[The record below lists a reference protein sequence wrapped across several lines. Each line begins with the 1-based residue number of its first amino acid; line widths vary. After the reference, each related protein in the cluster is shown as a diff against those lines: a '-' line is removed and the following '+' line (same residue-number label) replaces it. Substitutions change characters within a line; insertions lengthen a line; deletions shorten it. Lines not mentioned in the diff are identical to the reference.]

1 MLRCVFA
8 RAFKTTEGTEDHGA
22 LMKEPFV
29 FVRLSACLTV
39 SQGVEAFASNTFKI
53 IFPSRI
59 L

>member
-1 MLRCVFA
+1 
-8 RAFKTTEGTEDHGA
+8 GA